1 MENLIEDRLA
11 DIITEATIT
20 DVADYHPI
28 HIDFILEDD
37 WLNLDDYP
45 TIIINCFRV
54 DDIGKQIQGVNKR
67 YLATIYL
74 FVATTSYSEAR
85 EQRAIIKRRIET
97 ALRKSQR
104 LDNLADND
112 ISESAYNMD
121 LETITFWSE
130 GFTNRYISVVRF
142 DLGIDT
148 DRKGPFT

>member
-1 MENLIEDRLA
+1 LENLIDNKLHS
-11 DIITEATIT
+11 IIEKATIT
-20 DVADYHPI
+20 DVSDYHPV

-37 WLNLDDYP
+37 WLNLQDYP
-45 TIIINCFRV
+45 TIIINCFRA
-54 DDIGKQIQGVNKR
+54 DDMGKQIQGVTKR

-74 FVATTSYSEAR
+74 FIATSTYAEAR
-85 EQRAIIKRRIET
+85 EQRSIIKRRIET

-148 DRKGPFT
+148 DRKGPFI